1 MKKWLAK
8 KLRELLSVRSSEKR
22 ENGRIVLSL
31 EDNEEKISNVLTL
44 LGAQY
49 DREDAGE
56 GRVRYSFDFQG
67 GRFRFFVSESNL
79 VKIIFPYFYSVD
91 PDALDLLRYTCNEC
105 NMQALVSKV
114 VYSFNEKG
122 NQYVVH
128 IQSSLSLTNTVDTF
142 DIYVSDVLKNIFELS
157 RRFRDIYEAQAEKF
171 RQGDA
176 ENFRNAGERNVFL
189 LREQELQH
197 IMPAYRWRVN
207 TEVNLTIGQ
216 LFDTLFD
223 LPSDCLAYLSMM
235 RPAHKNTSSMSS
247 SNLFVEGNV
256 GVADFGITTAL
267 VEGNGKDAFFAYD
280 WANISVLVNHPMT
293 GGKPQLYTI
302 MLQSAGETEGS
313 LYVRL
318 TLCQSP
324 LPNDNKEL
332 GENNVT
338 DPISY
343 SFVVAYD
350 KSDPTARLQEFKY
363 MMQDALDKV
372 DENREAELTEEQN
385 MMLANT
391 EHDVSYALYFGTR
404 LYSSGRY
411 YEALL
416 LLESAYFASQGKF
429 DKSNEAFRDRFFLLC
444 YYIGFCHAELK
455 QFQKA
460 LYYLQIL
467 VPLKSINYTMEYIN
481 CLVNAG
487 DFRAVHVVDDLIA
500 GVKST
505 MEDEESDHFLD
516 EEMMSFYDFL
526 RRRKV
531 YLQVEKNELDEA
543 EAECKKM
550 LEEPRNNEFA
560 LTELAY
566 IQSVRR
572 EDEMEETMEE

>member
-207 TEVNLTIGQ
+207 TEVNLTVGQ

-280 WANISVLVNHPMT
+280 WANISVLV
-293 GGKPQLYTI
+293 KVSTI
-302 MLQSAGETEGS
+302 SRFLIEKLS
-313 LYVRL
+313 LTVFSNEKTYIKYHHSRL
-318 TLCQSP
+318 LEKQ
-324 LPNDNKEL
+324 
-332 GENNVT
+332 G
-338 DPISY
+338 
-343 SFVVAYD
+343 
-350 KSDPTARLQEFKY
+350 R
-363 MMQDALDKV
+363 
-372 DENREAELTEEQN
+372 
-385 MMLANT
+385 
-391 EHDVSYALYFGTR
+391 FGTF
-404 LYSSGRY
+404 GG
-411 YEALL
+411 
-416 LLESAYFASQGKF
+416 FAG
-429 DKSNEAFRDRFFLLC
+429 
-444 YYIGFCHAELK
+444 
-455 QFQKA
+455 
-460 LYYLQIL
+460 
-467 VPLKSINYTMEYIN
+467 T
-481 CLVNAG
+481 
-487 DFRAVHVVDDLIA
+487 
-500 GVKST
+500 
-505 MEDEESDHFLD
+505 
-516 EEMMSFYDFL
+516 
-526 RRRKV
+526 
-531 YLQVEKNELDEA
+531 
-543 EAECKKM
+543 
-550 LEEPRNNEFA
+550 
-560 LTELAY
+560 
-566 IQSVRR
+566 
-572 EDEMEETMEE
+572 